1 MMKKIILLAVLAVG
15 SILLLAGCG
24 KTKMDLKEY
33 LDVEFEGV
41 SGKGTAIV
49 TFDSEEFEDD
59 LRDTKVGGELSKK
72 KRQRFVESFEVK
84 VKESEDLSNG
94 DKVVVTLD
102 YDEKDA
108 KEYGFEFANVKT
120 EYTVE
125 DLKELKEV
133 DAFQYMDVTVEG
145 VSPNITLDLD
155 NNSDEDV
162 MEDFYFYVDEDRYNF
177 KIGDK
182 VKIKVSYSEYDLE
195 EAGYMVKEE
204 TTEYEIKEGDAYITK
219 YEQVT
224 DEGLT
229 QMKQLAE
236 AEIQEAFADRYQYTS
251 LMNNTVQAVANTYY
265 PYNFDLASVQ
275 KTELILSKAYV
286 FVNKD
291 LGDNYFYGTKNAV
304 LLMYEVSVADSVVTS
319 PTKIYIPVFVTDV
332 VLGKDG
338 KITVE
343 EDQVAY
349 SKNAVSSVWDD
360 VYKAV
365 VTENE
370 DEFDVEEHT
379 Y

>member
-1 MMKKIILLAVLAVG
+1 MKKKIVLAALAVG

-49 TFDSEEFEDD
+49 TFDAEEFEDD
-59 LRDTKVGGELSKK
+59 LRDTKAGGELSKK

-102 YDEKDA
+102 YDKKDA
-108 KEYGFEFANVKT
+108 KEYGFEFENVKT

-133 DAFQYMDVTVEG
+133 DAFQYMEVTVEG
-145 VSPNITLDLD
+145 VSPNVTLDLK
-155 NNSDEDV
+155 NKSEDKV

-204 TTEYEIKEGDAYITK
+204 TTEYEIKEADAYITK
-219 YEQVT
+219 YEQIT

-236 AEIQEAFADRYQYTS
+236 AKIQEAFADRYQYTS

-275 KTELILSKAYV
+275 KTELVLSKAYLL
-286 FVNKD
+286 VNKD
-291 LGDNYFYGTKNAV
+291 LEDDYFYGIRNAV
-304 LLMYEVSVADSVVTS
+304 LLMYEVSVADSVITN

-349 SKNAVSSVWDD
+349 SKNTVSSVWDD

-370 DEFDVEEHT
+370 DKFDAEEHT

>member
-1 MMKKIILLAVLAVG
+1 MKKIILLAVLAVG

-102 YDEKDA
+102 YDKKDA

-275 KTELILSKAYV
+275 KTELVLSKAYV

>member
-102 YDEKDA
+102 YDKKDA

-219 YEQVT
+219 YEQIT

-275 KTELILSKAYV
+275 KTELVLSKAYV

>member
-1 MMKKIILLAVLAVG
+1 MMKKKILLAALAVG

-102 YDEKDA
+102 YDKKDA

-275 KTELILSKAYV
+275 KTELVLSKAYV

>member
-219 YEQVT
+219 YEQIT

-275 KTELILSKAYV
+275 KTELVLSKAYV

>member
-275 KTELILSKAYV
+275 KTELVLSKAYV

>member
-102 YDEKDA
+102 YDKKDA

-275 KTELILSKAYV
+275 KTELVLSKAYV